1 MQISENPVTIS
12 AMKSIDPTYLNKA
25 REMHQRCLVVDTH
38 CDTTRRLL
46 NPEWDFTKR
55 DAYGHLDIPRM
66 VEGGVG
72 ALFLA
77 VYAPKLIEA
86 GDGIAAARKQIACI
100 QNTATKYHDHL
111 ALALS
116 ANDIR
121 KAKSDKKIAILIA
134 IEGGY
139 LIEDSLDILR
149 EYRNAGATYM
159 TLTHSFHT
167 TWADSAGVHEDLEP
181 LHGGLTDFGKDVI
194 RELNRIGM
202 MVDVSHASD
211 ETFWDVVET
220 TQAPIIATHSSCR
233 AISPHRRNLSDKM
246 IKTIA
251 ESGGVVQINFAA
263 AFIDSEAPPLD
274 ADVIKQW
281 IADGGV
287 AKKRLTD
294 YVTPLSIL
302 VDHFDHALKLV
313 GPEHVG
319 IGTDFDGVPALPA
332 DMEDCS
338 MLPNLT
344 ACLLERGHMESDL
357 EKMLGENVLRV
368 MDACDQMAQ
377 Q

>member
-1 MQISENPVTIS
+1 MST
-12 AMKSIDPTYLNKA
+12 IDPANLKKA
-25 REMHQRCLVVDTH
+25 QEMHQRCLVVDTH
-38 CDTTRRLL
+38 CDTTQRLL
-46 NPEWDFTKR
+46 HPEWDFTKR

-66 VEGGVG
+66 IEGGVD

-77 VYAPKLIEA
+77 VYAPKPVEA

-111 ALALS
+111 AIART

-121 KAKSDKKIAILIA
+121 NARSDKKIAILIA

-149 EYRNAGATYM
+149 EYRNAGATYL

-202 MVDVSHASD
+202 MVDVSHVSD
-211 ETFWDVVET
+211 KTFWDVVET
-220 TQAPIIATHSSCR
+220 TRAPIIATHSSCR

-246 IKTIA
+246 ITAVA

-263 AFIDSEAPPLD
+263 GFIDSDAPPID
-274 ADVIKQW
+274 SATIKQW
-281 IADGGV
+281 IKDGGV
-287 AKKRLTD
+287 ARKPLTD
-294 YVTPLSIL
+294 HVTPLNIL

-319 IGTDFDGVPALPA
+319 IGTDFDGVPALPE

-338 MLPNLT
+338 RLPNLT
-344 ACLLERGHMESDL
+344 ACLLERGYKEADL
-357 EKMLGENVLRV
+357 EKILGENVLRV
-368 MDACDQMAQ
+368 MDGCDQMAQ